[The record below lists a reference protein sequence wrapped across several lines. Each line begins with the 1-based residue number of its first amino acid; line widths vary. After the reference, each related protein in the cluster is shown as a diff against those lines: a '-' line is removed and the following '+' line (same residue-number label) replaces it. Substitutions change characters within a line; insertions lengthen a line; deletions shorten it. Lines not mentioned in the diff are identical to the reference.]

1 MGIYSSKNKDKKSER
16 IIPEK
21 INMQIIIENIN
32 KRELNSASDFSMEK
46 LKIKAVKLYEEAM
59 TINNEEDKYLKLKDA
74 VSYDNTNN
82 KILKEYL
89 KIEKLRNKKDGDD
102 YINNYYYHISPECY
116 EEIMGK
122 KKGKSS
128 VELLKEVF
136 ELFKNYS
143 PENKDDLEVLNEKH
157 KIVMYFWNK
166 KERERSL
173 FLNANSTFTLKS
185 NFELALQE
193 VYFIL
198 FLEINKK
205 IKSLF
210 KIINNND
217 LSLDEK
223 LSKLVR
229 KNDLNKAKEEIK
241 SLNPNLE
248 IFLLHK
254 SNFFSKVLLYIRN
267 YVKDLDEV
275 IKKCLEFKNLES
287 DFYVLLFIILEI
299 KYMAFHESK
308 AVFKEKVKE
317 YISVDKYSID
327 DSTIQNYILQIKDID
342 KYNTK
347 EIVNFLKN
355 DTFFEGFN
363 EFILNKYI
371 KLEYFN
377 SNNIIQSM
385 RKFIEK
391 FNERIANSKTI
402 TTALYEFYPEL
413 KTYKL
418 FESEFTKNLL
428 KNAIDTCYFFP
439 FHGNKG
445 AITLNNSGNILFFIP
460 NKTQINEDKL
470 YMTTETILYAIG
482 NLGSFIY
489 IEFHEIF
496 GHHLRII
503 LSKILE
509 YNYISPRDPDS
520 DKNESGK
527 CFELLLFGKRI
538 LSFSITQILY
548 LLDVNN
554 YSKNFKEFR
563 ENFLN
568 IQPKTLNPSE
578 EFLEMLKD
586 INLNIDQSLINN
598 NGEISTL
605 FKENSIFEGFTIPVP
620 LLDNCIDKIELD
632 DDED

>member
-1 MGIYSSKNKDKKSER
+1 M
-16 IIPEK
+16 
-21 INMQIIIENIN
+21 
-32 KRELNSASDFSMEK
+32 
-46 LKIKAVKLYEEAM
+46 
-59 TINNEEDKYLKLKDA
+59 
-74 VSYDNTNN
+74 
-82 KILKEYL
+82 
-89 KIEKLRNKKDGDD
+89 
-102 YINNYYYHISPECY
+102 
-116 EEIMGK
+116 
-122 KKGKSS
+122 
-128 VELLKEVF
+128 
-136 ELFKNYS
+136 
-143 PENKDDLEVLNEKH
+143 
-157 KIVMYFWNK
+157 
-166 KERERSL
+166 
-173 FLNANSTFTLKS
+173 
-185 NFELALQE
+185 QE

-355 DTFFEGFN
+355 DIFFEGFN

>member
-355 DTFFEGFN
+355 DIFFEGFN

-418 FESEFTKNLL
+418 FEVNLL
-428 KNAIDTCYFFP
+428 K
-439 FHGNKG
+439 
-445 AITLNNSGNILFFIP
+445 
-460 NKTQINEDKL
+460 
-470 YMTTETILYAIG
+470 
-482 NLGSFIY
+482 IY
-489 IEFHEIF
+489 
-496 GHHLRII
+496 
-503 LSKILE
+503 
-509 YNYISPRDPDS
+509 
-520 DKNESGK
+520 
-527 CFELLLFGKRI
+527 
-538 LSFSITQILY
+538 
-548 LLDVNN
+548 
-554 YSKNFKEFR
+554 
-563 ENFLN
+563 
-568 IQPKTLNPSE
+568 
-578 EFLEMLKD
+578 
-586 INLNIDQSLINN
+586 
-598 NGEISTL
+598 
-605 FKENSIFEGFTIPVP
+605 
-620 LLDNCIDKIELD
+620 
-632 DDED
+632 